1 MKLNDINFLCQSLE
15 KEISNLRKE
24 LSKCPQ
30 GTLVICNINGKNRY
44 YHQKKNADGS
54 YSRHYLGKDNIGL
67 ARHLARKTYIKNKLL
82 DLENELKSIR
92 RYLSVR
98 KKTDYKQLLT
108 KDSIYRELFAYDS
121 WEYEPYD
128 KSTSHPEALIIQ
140 APKGDIV
147 RSKSEALIANALY
160 DRGIPYR
167 YECGLDLGGYIFH
180 PDFTVKK
187 VGSGEII
194 IWEHFGKVDDP
205 KYFQK
210 NVVWKLKKYI
220 ENGYIPGKNLII
232 TWETKNTPL
241 SIEEVSKMI
250 EHYIEE

>member
-1 MKLNDINFLCQSLE
+1 MELNYIGMTCQSIE
-15 KEISNLRKE
+15 KEIASLRKE

-30 GTLVICNINGKNRY
+30 GTLIICNVNGKNRY
-44 YHQKKNADGS
+44 YHQKKNSDGT

-92 RYLSVR
+92 RYLNVR
-98 KKTDYKQLLT
+98 KKTDFKCLLA
-108 KDSIYRELFAYDS
+108 KNSIYRDLLADDS

-128 KSTSHPEALIIQ
+128 KSVSFPEALIIQ

-160 DRGIPYR
+160 ERGIPYR
-167 YECGLDLGGYIFH
+167 YECGLDLGGYSIY

-187 VGSGEII
+187 VSNGEII

-205 KYFQK
+205 SYFK
-210 NVVWKLKKYI
+210 NNVIWKLEKYT

-232 TWETKNTPL
+232 TWETKSTPL
-241 SIEEVSKMI
+241 SIEEVRKMI
-250 EHYIEE
+250 EHYLEE

>member
-1 MKLNDINFLCQSLE
+1 MGD
-15 KEISNLRKE
+15 
-24 LSKCPQ
+24 
-30 GTLVICNINGKNRY
+30 
-44 YHQKKNADGS
+44 
-54 YSRHYLGKDNIGL
+54 
-67 ARHLARKTYIKNKLL
+67 YI
-82 DLENELKSIR
+82 I
-92 RYLSVR
+92 
-98 KKTDYKQLLT
+98 
-108 KDSIYRELFAYDS
+108 
-121 WEYEPYD
+121 
-128 KSTSHPEALIIQ
+128 
-140 APKGDIV
+140 
-147 RSKSEALIANALY
+147 
-160 DRGIPYR
+160 
-167 YECGLDLGGYIFH
+167 H

-205 KYFQK
+205 EYFQK